1 MQIKQMTLP
10 LKKLASAVR
19 LSRLAY
25 AGLIAGQIASPSAQA
40 APEGGVVVGGKG
52 TINTQDLTT
61 IVDQKTDLLAIDWD
75 SFNLTEEELVKFL
88 QPNSSSIVLNRILDQ
103 SPTTIR
109 GTIEANGHVIIAN
122 PRGVLFTENATIN
135 VGAITAAGLNIS
147 PADFMKG
154 EFSFNAEDG
163 SAGFVVN
170 RGLINASSA
179 VMVGR
184 QVTNAPSGLIS
195 AEMVSLAAA
204 DEAVLTFDADG
215 LIGVKITK
223 EVMENALGVDSA
235 VLNEGNLDGAQVL
248 MDAQVSGEL
257 FTSAVNNKGTVRA
270 QGIDTSGGKIR
281 LFGAGSSVVN
291 SGQLDASGQS
301 GGEVVINGDSAVH
314 SGKISVR
321 GENGSGGDARVLGEQ
336 VTVSGTI
343 DARGPGGGG
352 EVLIGG
358 GYQGRAPDVRNSK
371 TTAVTAT
378 AEIDASGTGAAD
390 GGKVVVWSDDTTSF
404 SGTIR
409 AESGALGGNGG
420 LVETSGKVSLH
431 LGQKDMAVS
440 TVAHSAGQTGTWLLD
455 PGWLEIKAD
464 ADCAENCV
472 SAENLVTAL
481 GSNNVT
487 IATTADDSASVTD
500 ASSNVDITE
509 NSPDY
514 SSGILVAS
522 NLIWTSGN
530 TLTLDSHADV
540 QIDTGVTLDASGTTD
555 DGNLAVNA
563 AGDFIN
569 LGSITVAD
577 FSLALGGSFINSGS
591 ATVNSLNLALGN
603 SGGDTDNTLGSLSVA
618 GSGLVS
624 GGAGADKFTLSAADD
639 VLLVSGS
646 EAFTLN
652 GNIDFTSIA
661 SVDTGSGADSV
672 TGADGQNWILNS
684 VGGIANSGITFT
696 EVETLIATNASL
708 VGTSNDESYTVED
721 DGDVVVGGFT
731 LQSLSGVDTGGG
743 TDTVVLASSAAASL
757 NGNDGE
763 ATIRGLDFTNIEVV
777 SNGTLQASDAGDR
790 YRVTGSDS
798 VEANAIAFSGV
809 TSIAAGGG
817 SDTVTGS
824 VGEDWLLD
832 GSDGVVNNGITFT
845 GVEIVIAD
853 TAGLI
858 GSSSDETY
866 TLQDNSDVVIGGV
879 TFQSLT
885 GVDAGGGTDTV
896 ALASSAAAT
905 LNGNDGEA
913 TIRGL
918 DFANIEA
925 VGNGTLQASDA
936 GDRYVV
942 TEATNITANQIAF
955 ANITSVTAGSGNDT
969 VTSADNVT
977 SVLGN
982 VNGSVSVAGIDFAN
996 IEQVDTVNTTVDGTS
1011 NGISESFTQQ
1021 GSLLSV
1027 LGIDFTSAGM
1037 ALAGSEADDSVTSDA
1052 TTWTLT
1058 DTEGQI
1064 TAGNTTFSGIE
1075 ISHADSATL
1084 SGTSTYQTYRL
1095 TAAGELD
1102 IAGILFDG
1110 LSLVNTA
1117 GSSDLLQ
1124 GTAGADTFTLDGSGN
1139 VTIAGMQFSGLE
1151 TVDAGS
1157 DSDTLIAQGLTL
1169 ALTGTDYEAD
1179 FSGSLRFAGI
1189 ENVTVSEL
1197 LGTEGNDQF
1206 YLQGNKAL
1214 RAAEINFS
1222 GVDKVDALGEIQNS
1236 DGDALYADSADA
1248 KNGNHING
1256 IQFKDLEK
1264 KFATHLIVTGS
1275 DDEISVVGDSLVYI
1289 GSLSDVPF
1297 EAVETVD
1304 GGDGTDTVIG
1314 FDGADWTIT
1323 GINQAEN
1330 FGILFSN
1337 VEILEAVNAGLIA
1350 PAGLDGFTLVAGD
1363 LGTPDISISSAGLLV
1378 AGAGS
1383 VLAGG
1388 NGSLDAGILV
1398 SGVSLT
1404 SNSYEV
1410 DAEGIV
1416 FSGIDSVSAPS
1427 LAATDISTDFLAG
1440 ANPGSLS
1447 ASGID
1452 FTDLSE
1458 VVAGSGTAD
1467 RLTVTGDVTLLN
1479 DGETFSSNGINYSG
1493 VDIVDAATFAIG
1505 GSGNDETFNLSSA
1518 NAFDIDLTGGS
1529 HIEFSNVASI
1539 DAGGGYDTINTAG
1552 NVVLNGIDGE
1562 ASAEGIALRNI
1573 EGVTNGTMVVSDN
1586 GDNFIVTGIDS
1597 VRANGIDF
1605 SGISSVTAG
1614 SGQDSATGLEGENWS
1629 MNGGSLPE
1637 NHGIAFENVE
1647 EFYAN
1652 NAGLDGSDGADTFEL
1667 QADGSVLYAGYL
1679 FSALNSVNAGA
1690 GNDTLDASGSGFA
1703 VTLAGS
1709 DYQLNAGG
1717 IDFFSIENAI
1727 TTALVGSAGT
1737 DTFQVTGDKALDA
1750 WKVHFSNVTSVTAAD
1765 GDVLEAGFVSLTGG
1779 ANNVTS
1785 SNITISG
1792 ITNVTT
1798 ANLEGTAANDSFD
1811 ILADKQVSAN
1821 LITFSG
1827 VDSVDALGGQDTVI
1841 GVSGSAWQLGNVVNN
1856 NVAFVGVEIVDANL
1870 GSLKGTTS
1878 DDTFVLDSAGAVTSG
1893 SVTFTNLA
1901 SVNGFGGSDTLD
1913 ATAYSGGLALTGSAN
1928 QVTAGDLVFSN
1939 IFSAMVG
1946 TLAGSSNADEFSMDS
1961 ANSLSAGNITFNGVT
1976 AIDGSGGSDLLQVSG
1991 DGRSFSV
1998 SGLNSLGFD
2007 SIAVTGLE
2015 RLEYLGIGGTATGAA
2030 GVDWILGGVAGEAEN
2045 SQITFAGVQTLAA
2058 NTAGLVGTGADETYS
2073 LEDNGD
2079 VVIHGL
2085 TFQYLSSVDAGSGDD
2100 SVVLTTSVD
2109 AILNGSDG
2117 EANIRG
2123 VDFSGIESVANATIQ
2138 ASAQDDHF
2146 EITGINQLKANNIAF
2161 AGISNIDA
2169 LGGSDSVIG
2178 DGSDWTLLA
2187 NGIDIVNSGSGI
2199 TFSNAEQI
2207 SVGGAGLYGSDTA
2220 ENFTLS
2226 SSGVEVDGMTF
2237 SGLTFVSAGNAI
2249 NAIDDLN
2256 AVDYDGTLALNGSNN
2271 ELDADGLLFLGLD
2284 TVSTGALL
2292 GSVGDD
2298 EFAVAAD
2305 GRVTVADMV
2314 FSGLGSVDASD
2325 GNDEVQ
2331 ADGAIKMAGNSGKA
2345 TIVDIAFENIESATG
2360 TGINVIATDGDDEF
2374 EVLDDG
2380 RIFTN
2385 GITFSGVTSID
2396 ALGGQDLVTGASG
2409 FNWLLQG
2416 TNQAQNNGVS
2426 FSNVEQLVAVDA
2438 ALIGTIGDDSFS
2450 LLANGNIDVWDMVVS
2465 GMLSVDA
2472 GSGADSLNALAYGSG
2487 LVLNGT
2493 NQLGANGLL
2502 FSGIDSAEASLLAG
2516 TSGADSFAIS
2526 DNGQLS
2532 VAGIDFSSVLSLD
2545 GGGGADQVTSLVD
2558 DDWALIAS
2566 NNQVDHAGILFSGIG
2581 IFSGGNGV
2589 LSGSDNGAE
2598 FSIVGAGSLSVGG
2611 ILRFDGVDTVVAG
2624 AGADALTALTSV
2636 TLINTVG
2643 GFDSNGITFS
2653 GIDSVATGNLV
2664 GTDGNDSFEMLA
2676 DSELS
2681 VYGLTVTGIDSL
2693 DAGGGN
2699 DTVLGRNGQ
2708 GYQLNSGSSVVHDGI
2723 VFSGV
2728 EDFAGQGATLT
2739 ATAGDDGMI
2748 MTAANAVGIDSTNL
2762 SFSGLIA
2769 VDAGAGI
2776 DSVAALD
2783 LLGPVA
2789 LNGTK
2794 SITAGS
2800 IRFDN
2805 IDKVTATGGLIG
2817 TDNADQFSLV
2827 AGNQLDSYGI
2837 RFEGVTSVA
2846 AAGGSDDL
2854 VGLNGEDWQLSGSEN
2869 ALTHAGI
2876 DFTGIETT
2884 SGGSQVLT
2892 GSALADRFTITAN
2905 NQVTANGITFT
2916 GIYTVDAGAD
2926 SDEVSSAAGESWILG
2941 LADGSAAAAGIEF
2954 TNIDSVSGADLS
2966 VDASTNSASD
2976 NFLLGDSGQSISV
2989 RGIDFAS
2996 VSNVA
3001 AGADGGDSITGNAN
3015 DWQLSGTDGAVTVNG
3030 ISITGMDRVVASN
3043 ARLIGTGNS
3052 ETFLL
3057 SGEHALTVAG
3067 IDFEGISTVAAAGG
3081 NDQLQGTAGDD
3092 LFTLTQTGSIG
3103 IDGISFGSL
3112 ETVAAGAGTDSV
3124 NSNGASWTSDSSGGA
3139 LVPGRA
3145 VATVNSVTAIFD
3157 GIERVNGADTYVGT
3171 NIDSEYVFDS
3181 LTSFSIAGITY
3192 SGLGEIIAGSG
3203 ADTLRGAD
3211 IDAEWS
3217 IGATQ
3222 GTIRSGGES
3231 LVFSGIESITAG
3243 SGADRITLSGGD
3255 FNTIDTGG
3263 GNDIVN
3269 LAGASL
3275 DSLALGAGDDELQVQ
3290 ADSSATVAVSGGTG
3304 DDRFQFSVAGKTW
3317 SVTSSGNSVGNFQ
3330 FGGFEWLDNTA
3341 GNLVLETN
3349 QGFDFV
3355 NGGESSERFN
3365 LNGAGVM
3372 FASSGMR
3379 LGYNGTGDV
3388 NILSNS
3394 TRTIGGDLQAGRA
3407 DLAIAGDLDINAN
3420 VHTLNVHTTG
3430 ADIDIAV
3437 VAQKDLIID
3446 EINAGRGNITLNS
3459 LGFGSLTAETYGDT
3473 HLTSGTVRLGSELQQ
3488 WSVIGSAINPLRM
3501 DASQSVDIVSI
3512 SYFEPDFIGQI
3523 PAFTTKGDELQS
3535 IAGAQAAQGLK
3546 SAVQNAVDDF
3556 AQVDPAIFNAVNPYS
3571 SGVDAVNTP
3580 EMRLDGDVLLPA
3592 LPSSSPDDE
3601 DDLRGR
3607 SSQSDEPQEPPVF
3620 SGQSKPV
3627 ASANAGG

>member
-1 MQIKQMTLP
+1 M
-10 LKKLASAVR
+10 
-19 LSRLAY
+19 
-25 AGLIAGQIASPSAQA
+25 
-40 APEGGVVVGGKG
+40 
-52 TINTQDLTT
+52 
-61 IVDQKTDLLAIDWD
+61 DQKTDLLAIDWD

-109 GTIEANGHVIIAN
+109 GAIEANGHVIIAN
-122 PRGVLFTENATIN
+122 PRGVLFTESATIN

-154 EFSFNAEDG
+154 NLSFNAEEG
-163 SAGFVVN
+163 SSGIVIN

-179 VMVGR
+179 VMLGR

-195 AEMVSLAAA
+195 AEMVSLAAG

-223 EVMENALGVDSA
+223 EVMQNALGVDSA
-235 VLNEGNLDGAQVL
+235 VLNEGQIDGAQVL
-248 MDAQVSGEL
+248 MDAQVSGDL
-257 FTSAVNNKGTVRA
+257 FTAAVNNKGTVRA
-270 QGIDTSGGKIR
+270 RGIDTSGGKIR
-281 LFGAGSSVVN
+281 LFGSGSGVIN
-291 SGQLDASGQS
+291 SGQLDASGRA
-301 GGEVVINGDSAVH
+301 GGEVVVDGDGAEH
-314 SGKISVR
+314 SGVITVR
-321 GENGSGGDARVLGEQ
+321 GNRGSGGSARVLGEH
-336 VTVSGTI
+336 VRVSGAI
-343 DARGPGGGG
+343 DARGAAGGGQ
-352 EVLIGG
+352 VLIGG
-358 GYQGRAPDVRNSK
+358 GYQGKDPDARNA
-371 TTAVTAT
+371 TTTEVTAE
-378 AEIDASGTGAAD
+378 ADIDVSGTGIGD
-390 GGKVVVWSDDTTSF
+390 GGEVVVWADDTTSF

-409 AESGALGGNGG
+409 AESGELGGDGG
-420 LVETSGKVSLH
+420 RVETSGKVSLN
-431 LGQKDMAVS
+431 LGQDDMSVS
-440 TVAHSAGQTGTWLLD
+440 TAAHAAGRTGTWLLD
-455 PGWLEIKAD
+455 PGWLEIMAD

-500 ASSNVDITE
+500 PSANVDITE

-514 SSGILVAS
+514 SFGILVS
-522 NLIWTSGN
+522 SDLIWTSGN

-540 QIDTGVTLDASGTTD
+540 QIDNGVTIDASGTID
-555 DGNLAVNA
+555 DGNLVVNA
-563 AGDFIN
+563 GGDFTN

-591 ATVNSLNLALGN
+591 ATVNSLNLDLGN

-618 GSGLVS
+618 GSGIVS
-624 GGAGADKFTLSAADD
+624 GGGGADKFTLSAADD
-639 VLLVSGS
+639 DLLISGS

-672 TGADGQNWILNS
+672 TGADGQNWILNG

-696 EVETLIATNASL
+696 EAETLIATNASL

-721 DGDVVVGGFT
+721 DSDVVVGGFT

-743 TDTVVLASSAAASL
+743 TDTVVLASSAAAAL

-798 VEANAIAFSGV
+798 VEANAIAFSGL

-817 SDTVTGS
+817 SDTVAGS

-845 GVEIVIAD
+845 GVETVIAD

-858 GSSSDETY
+858 GTSSDETY

-885 GVDAGGGTDTV
+885 GVDAGGGSDTV
-896 ALASSAAAT
+896 ALASSATAT

-918 DFANIEA
+918 DFTNIET
-925 VGNGTLQASDA
+925 VSNGTLQASDA

-942 TEATNITANQIAF
+942 TGATSLTANQIAF
-955 ANITSVTAGSGNDT
+955 SSITSVIAGSGNDT
-969 VTSADNVT
+969 VTSADNAT

-1027 LGIDFTSAGM
+1027 LGIDFTSAGA
-1037 ALAGSEADDSVTSDA
+1037 ALAGSETDDSVTSDA

-1058 DTEGQI
+1058 DTDGQF

-1075 ISHADSATL
+1075 ISHAVSATL
-1084 SGTSTYQTYRL
+1084 SGTSTYQTYIL

-1124 GTAGADTFTLDGSGN
+1124 GTSDADTFTLDGSGN

-1157 DSDTLIAQGLTL
+1157 GSDTLIAQGLTL
-1169 ALTGTDYEAD
+1169 ALTGSDYEVD
-1179 FSGSLRFAGI
+1179 FSGSLLFAGI
-1189 ENVTVSEL
+1189 ENVTVTEL
-1197 LGTEGNDQF
+1197 LGTESNDQF

-1214 RAAEINFS
+1214 KAAEISFS
-1222 GVDKVDALGEIQNS
+1222 GVDKVDALGETQNS
-1236 DGDALYADSADA
+1236 DGDALYADSADVP
-1248 KNGNHING
+1248 NGNNING

-1264 KFATHLIVTGS
+1264 KFATHLNATGS
-1275 DDEISVVGDSLVYI
+1275 DDEISVVGDGLVYI
-1289 GSLSDVPF
+1289 GSLSNVPF
-1297 EAVETVD
+1297 ETVETVD

-1323 GINQAEN
+1323 GVNQAEN

-1337 VEILEAVNAGLIA
+1337 VEILEAINAGLIA

-1363 LGTPDISISSAGLLV
+1363 LDTPDISISSAGLLV

-1404 SNSYEV
+1404 PNSNEV
-1410 DAEGIV
+1410 DADGVV
-1416 FSGIDSVSAPS
+1416 FSGIDSVSAQS
-1427 LAATDISTDFLAG
+1427 LTATDISTEFLAG
-1440 ANPGSLS
+1440 ANPGSLN

-1452 FTDLSE
+1452 FSDLNQVS
-1458 VVAGSGTAD
+1458 AGSGTAD
-1467 RLTVTGDVTLLN
+1467 TLTVAGDVTLLN

-1493 VDIVDAATFAIG
+1493 VDIVDTATFAIG
-1505 GSGNDETFNLSSA
+1505 GSDNDETFNLSSA
-1518 NAFDIDLTGGS
+1518 NTFDIDLSGGS

-1539 DAGGGYDTINTAG
+1539 DAGGGYDTISTAG

-1562 ASAEGIALRNI
+1562 ASAESIVLSNI

-1586 GDNFIVTGIDS
+1586 GDNFVVTGSDS

-1629 MNGGSLPE
+1629 LNGGALPE
-1637 NHGIAFENVE
+1637 NNGIAFENVE

-1667 QADGSVLYAGYL
+1667 QGDGSVLYAGYL
-1679 FSALNSVNAGA
+1679 FSSLSSVNAGA
-1690 GNDTLDASGSGFA
+1690 GNDTLDTSGSGFA

-1727 TTALVGSAGT
+1727 TTALVGSAGA

-1765 GDVLEAGFVSLTGG
+1765 GDILEAGFVSLTGG
-1779 ANNVTS
+1779 DNDVTA

-1798 ANLEGTAANDSFD
+1798 TNLEGTAANDNFE
-1811 ILADKQVSAN
+1811 ILADRQVSAN

-1827 VDSVDALGGQDTVI
+1827 VDSVDALGGQDTVT

-1856 NVAFVGVEIVDANL
+1856 NVSFVGVEIVDANL
-1870 GSLKGTTS
+1870 GSLQGTAS
-1878 DDTFVLDSAGAVTSG
+1878 DDTFILDSAGAVTSG

-1913 ATAYSGGLALTGSAN
+1913 ANAYADGLALTGSDN
-1928 QVTAGDLVFSN
+1928 QVSAGDLVFSN
-1939 IFSAMVG
+1939 ISDVTVG
-1946 TLAGSSNADEFSMDS
+1946 TLTGSANADEFSMDA
-1961 ANSLSAGNITFNGVT
+1961 ANSVFAGNITFNGIS
-1976 AIDGSGGSDLLQVSG
+1976 AINGAGGADLLQVSG
-1991 DGRSFSV
+1991 DARSFSV
-1998 SGLNSLGFD
+1998 SAPNSLNFD
-2007 SIAVTGLE
+2007 LIAVAGLE
-2015 RLEYLGIGGTATGAA
+2015 RLEYLGIGGIATGAA
-2030 GVDWILGGVAGEAEN
+2030 GADWTLGSVAGEVEN
-2045 SQITFAGVQTLAA
+2045 SQVTFVGVQTLVA
-2058 NTAGLVGTGADETYS
+2058 NAAGLVGTAADESYG
-2073 LEDNGD
+2073 LEDDGD
-2079 VVIHGL
+2079 IVIHGL
-2085 TFQYLSSVDAGSGDD
+2085 TFQSVSDVDAGNGDD
-2100 SVVLTTSVD
+2100 SVTLTTSVG
-2109 AILNGSDG
+2109 AILNGNDG
-2117 EANIRG
+2117 EASIRG
-2123 VDFSGIESVANATIQ
+2123 IDFSGIESVANATVQ

-2178 DGSDWTLLA
+2178 DGTDWTLQA
-2187 NGIDIVNSGSGI
+2187 NGNEIINSGSGI
-2199 TFSNAEQI
+2199 TFSNAEQV
-2207 SVGGAGLYGSDTA
+2207 SVGGAGLYGPDTA
-2220 ENFTLS
+2220 ESFTLT
-2226 SSGVEVDGMTF
+2226 SSGVEVEGVTF
-2237 SGLTFVSAGNAI
+2237 SGLTFVSAGDAS
-2249 NAIDDLN
+2249 DDLN
-2256 AVDYDGTLALNGSNN
+2256 AVNYDGTLALNGSN
-2271 ELDADGLLFLGLD
+2271 EALDADGLLFLGLD
-2284 TVSTGALL
+2284 TVSAGALL

-2305 GRVTVADMV
+2305 GKVTVADMV
-2314 FSGLGSVDASD
+2314 FSGLASVDASD

-2331 ADGAIKMAGNSGKA
+2331 ADGAIKIAGNSGKA
-2345 TIVDIAFENIESATG
+2345 TIFDIAFDNIESATG
-2360 TGINVIATDGDDEF
+2360 TAIDVIATDGDDEF
-2374 EVLDDG
+2374 EVLSDG

-2385 GITFSGVTSID
+2385 GITIAGVTSID
-2396 ALGGQDLVTGASG
+2396 ALGGEDLVTGASG
-2409 FNWLLQG
+2409 FDWMLQG
-2416 TNQAQNNGVS
+2416 SKQARNNGVS
-2426 FSNVEQLVAVDA
+2426 FSNVEQIIAVNA
-2438 ALIGTIGDDSFS
+2438 ALLGTSGDDSFA
-2450 LLANGNIDVWDMVVS
+2450 LLANGDIDVWDMVVS
-2465 GMLSVDA
+2465 GMQSVD
-2472 GSGADSLNALAYGSG
+2472 GGTGVDSVNALAYSNG

-2493 NQLGANGLL
+2493 NQLKADGLL
-2502 FSGIDSAEASLLAG
+2502 FSGIDSAETSSLTG
-2516 TSGADSFAIS
+2516 TSVAESFAIS
-2526 DNGQLS
+2526 DSGQLS
-2532 VAGIDFSSVLSLD
+2532 VSGIDFSSVVSLD
-2545 GGGGADQVTSLVD
+2545 GGGGSDEVTSAVD
-2558 DDWALIAS
+2558 DDWALIAG
-2566 NNQVDHAGILFSGIG
+2566 NGQVDHADILFAGIST
-2581 IFSGGNGV
+2581 FTGGNGT
-2589 LSGSDNGAE
+2589 LRGNDGGAD
-2598 FSIVGAGSLSVGG
+2598 FSIVGAGSVSVDGT
-2611 ILRFDGVDTVVAG
+2611 LRFDGVDTVAAG

-2643 GFDSNGITFS
+2643 EFDSSGITFS
-2653 GIDSVATGNLV
+2653 GIDSVATANLV

-2676 DSELS
+2676 DSTLS
-2681 VYGLTVTGIDSL
+2681 VYGLTISGIDAL
-2693 DAGGGN
+2693 DAGAGN
-2699 DTVLGRNGQ
+2699 DSVSGRNGQ
-2708 GYQLNSGSSVVHDGI
+2708 GFEVNNGSSVVHDGI
-2723 VFSGV
+2723 VFSAV
-2728 EDFAGQGATLT
+2728 EDFSGQGATLT
-2739 ATAGDDGMI
+2739 ATAGDDGFT
-2748 MTAANAVGIDSTNL
+2748 MTAADAVDIDSTNL
-2762 SFSGLIA
+2762 SFSGLVAI
-2769 VDAGAGI
+2769 DAGAGI
-2776 DSVAALD
+2776 DSLAALD
-2783 LLGPVA
+2783 LLGPVV
-2789 LNGTK
+2789 LNG
-2794 SITAGS
+2794 SNSVTAGS
-2800 IRFDN
+2800 IHFAN
-2805 IDKVTATGGLIG
+2805 IDKVTGTGSLTG
-2817 TDNADQFSLV
+2817 TDAADQFSIV
-2827 AGNQLDSYGI
+2827 AANQLDSYGI
-2837 RFEGVTSVA
+2837 RFEDVTSVA

-2854 VGLNGEDWQLSGSEN
+2854 VGLDTEGWQLSGSEN
-2869 ALTHAGI
+2869 ALSHAGI

-2884 SGGSQVLT
+2884 SGGSHVLT
-2892 GSALADRFTITAN
+2892 GSALSDQFAVTAN

-2916 GIYTVDAGAD
+2916 GIYEVDGGGDGDRVNSTAGA
-2926 SDEVSSAAGESWILG
+2926 SWVLG
-2941 LADGSAAAAGIEF
+2941 LAEGSATAAGIGF
-2954 TNIDSVSGADLS
+2954 TNIESVAGSDVS

-2976 NFLLGDSGQSISV
+2976 SFVLGDSGQSVRV

-2996 VSNVA
+2996 VANIS
-3001 AGADGGDSITGNAN
+3001 AGADGGDSITGSASN
-3015 DWQLSGTDGAVTVNG
+3015 WQLSGTDGALSVNG
-3030 ISITGMDRVVASN
+3030 ISITGMDSVFANN
-3043 ARLIGTGNS
+3043 ARLTGTANS

-3057 SGEHALTVAG
+3057 SGENALSVAG
-3067 IDFEGISTVAAAGG
+3067 MDFEGISEVAAAGG
-3081 NDQLQGTAGDD
+3081 SDQLQGTAGDD
-3092 LFTLTQTGSIG
+3092 HFTLTDTGNIDV
-3103 IDGISFGSL
+3103 DGITFSNL
-3112 ETVAAGAGTDSV
+3112 EAVAAGAGVDSV

-3139 LVPGRA
+3139 LVNDRA
-3145 VATVNSVTAIFD
+3145 VATVDSITAIFD
-3157 GIERVNGADTYVGT
+3157 DIEQVNGADTYVGQD
-3171 NIDSEYVFDS
+3171 IDSEYVFDS

-3192 SGLGEIIAGSG
+3192 SGLGEIFAGSG
-3203 ADTLRGAD
+3203 TDTLRGAD

-3217 IGATQ
+3217 IDAKQ
-3222 GTIRSGGES
+3222 GTISSGSES
-3231 LVFSGIESITAG
+3231 LVFSGIESIAAG
-3243 SGADRITLSGGD
+3243 SGADRFTLSGGD
-3255 FNTIDTGG
+3255 FNSIDTGG
-3263 GNDIVN
+3263 GNDTVT
-3269 LAGASL
+3269 LAGTSL
-3275 DSLALGAGDDELQVQ
+3275 GSLSLGDGNDELQVQ
-3290 ADSSATVAVSGGTG
+3290 VDSSATVVLSGGNG

-3317 SVTSSGNSVGNFQ
+3317 SVKNSGSSVGNFQ
-3330 FGGFEWLDNTA
+3330 FSGFEWLDNTA

-3355 NGGESSERFN
+3355 NGGESGERFN

-3372 FASSGMR
+3372 FANSGMR
-3379 LGYNGTGDV
+3379 LGYSGT
-3388 NILSNS
+3388 SNVTIFSSS
-3394 TRTIGGDLQAGRA
+3394 TRTIGGALQAGRA
-3407 DLAIAGDLDINAN
+3407 DLAIAGNLDITAD

-3430 ADIDIAV
+3430 PDIDIAV

-3459 LGFGSLTAETYGDT
+3459 AGFGSLTAETYGDT
-3473 HLTSGTVRLGSELQQ
+3473 HLTAGTVRLGSELQQ
-3488 WSVIGSAINPLRM
+3488 WRVIGSAINPLRM
-3501 DASQSVDIVSI
+3501 DAAQSVDIVSI

-3523 PAFTTKGDELQS
+3523 PVFTAKGDELQS

-3546 SAVQNAVDDF
+3546 SAVQNAVEDF

-3571 SGVDAVNTP
+3571 TGVDAVNMP
-3580 EMRLDGDVLLPA
+3580 EMRLNGDMLLPA
-3592 LPSSSPDDE
+3592 LPPSSPDDE
-3601 DDLRGR
+3601 DKLRER
-3607 SSQSDEPQEPPVF
+3607 SSQRDDQRELPVQDRQGE
-3620 SGQSKPV
+3620 SM
-3627 ASANAGG
+3627 ASVNAGG